1 MHMILIY
8 CKNIISKNSINQ
20 IQVLFS
26 NSNSKPKIQRVFF
39 KDALHYCTKIYF
51 NSSASDFHELS
62 KATLIPLKLETVS
75 YSCANNITY
84 TSKPCIYLTSS
95 ILTNILKRKG
105 VQFTQ
110 KLILVYSRH
119 GSLSIICLLII
130 LRTNPTASLQGH
142 LLDIELR
149 I

>member
-1 MHMILIY
+1 MILIL
-8 CKNIISKNSINQ
+8 SKYIFSKYHQNLDFATFP
-20 IQVLFS
+20 LFKFKTTHTY
-26 NSNSKPKIQRVFF
+26 NHF
-39 KDALHYCTKIYF
+39 KDSLYHCKKTSF
-51 NSSASDFHELS
+51 NTSASDFHELS

>member
-1 MHMILIY
+1 MHMILIQY
-8 CKNIISKNSINQ
+8 KKSFRK
-20 IQVLFS
+20 IQVSFEI
-26 NSNSKPKIQRVFF
+26 SNSKPKLHRVSFE
-39 KDALHYCTKIYF
+39 DALHYCKKTYF
-51 NSSASDFHELS
+51 NASASDFHELS

-130 LRTNPTASLQGH
+130 LRTNPTESLQGH